1 MKIGLFTDTFL
12 PDTNGVVTVIQTM
25 ERELT
30 REGHEVH
37 IFAPAYP
44 GWYGNEPR
52 VHRFPSLRFPFYPG
66 MRMAVPYN
74 HEASEIIPSLNVIH
88 SHDPGSL
95 GLLALQASERYRIP
109 HVHTYHTF
117 YAEYRHYLPLPLR
130 PSRRMVIQL
139 SRNFCNSCDVV
150 IAPSLQMKRELESY
164 GINRP
169 IYPLPFGVDAEEFSR
184 QIEWNVRAELGL
196 PTEDLLLF
204 AGRLGK
210 EKNLTFLLRAF
221 KRLLSYHDTARLI
234 IAGDGPQRQTLQRY
248 AVELGIFP
256 YVIFTGVLERK
267 RLIDLYKQTLFVFAS
282 KTETQGMVLV
292 EAMMADSPVVAI
304 GKMGILDVVHP
315 GDTGILV
322 EENEDEFARACQR
335 LLEDKAER
343 EKMGKAA
350 HKWACSQTAQ
360 ASTRKLLE
368 IYLAAGAHESVAKTT
383 LTGRKGCN
391 QVSLLGFPLF
401 LIYLA
406 CRPLQPNLLARSPQ
420 QR

>member
-25 ERELT
+25 DRELT
-30 REGHEVH
+30 KEGHEVH

-44 GWYGNEPR
+44 AWHGNEPR

-74 HEASEIIPSLNVIH
+74 HRAFEIIPSLNVIH
-88 SHDPGSL
+88 SHDPGPL
-95 GLLALQASERYRIP
+95 GLFALQASERNRIP
-109 HVHTYHTF
+109 HIHTYHTL
-117 YAEYRHYLPLPLR
+117 YMEYRHYLPLPLR
-130 PSRRMVIQL
+130 PSRRMVMRL
-139 SRNFCNSCDVV
+139 SRNFCNSCDAV
-150 IAPSLQMKRELESY
+150 IAPSLQMKSELESY

-169 IYPLPFGVDAEEFSR
+169 IYPFPFGVDAEEFSR
-184 QIEWNVRAELGL
+184 QIEWNVRVELAL

-248 AVELGIFP
+248 AVELGIAP
-256 YVIFTGVLERK
+256 YVIFTGLLK
-267 RLIDLYKQTLFVFAS
+267 RRRLVDLYRQALFVFAS

-292 EAMMADSPVVAI
+292 EAMMAGSPVVAI
-304 GKMGILDVVHP
+304 GKMGVLDVVHP
-315 GDTGILV
+315 GETGILV
-322 EENEDEFARACQR
+322 EENEDEFAQACRR

-343 EKMGKAA
+343 EKMGRAA
-350 HKWACSQTAQ
+350 QKWACSQTAQ

-368 IYLAAGAHESVAKTT
+368 IYAAAGAHESAANTT
-383 LTGRKGCN
+383 LTGRKGRN
-391 QVSLLGFPLF
+391 RFSLLGFPLF
-401 LIYLA
+401 LIYLVS
-406 CRPLQPNLLARSPQ
+406 RPLQPNPLARPPQ
-420 QR
+420 Q

>member
-12 PDTNGVVTVIQTM
+12 PDTNGVVTVIQMM

-44 GWYGNEPR
+44 GWHGNER
-52 VHRFPSLRFPFYPG
+52 RIHRFPSLRFLFYPG
-66 MRMAVPYN
+66 MRMAVPCN
-74 HEASEIIPSLNVIH
+74 RRAFEIIPSLNVIH
-88 SHDPGSL
+88 SHDPGPL
-95 GLLALQASERYRIP
+95 GLLGLHISKRYHIP
-109 HVHTYHTF
+109 HIHTYHTF
-117 YAEYRHYLPLPLR
+117 YAEYRHYVPLPLR
-130 PSRRMVIQL
+130 PSRRMVIQI
-139 SRNFCNSCDVV
+139 SRALCNSCDVV
-150 IAPSLQMKRELESY
+150 IAPSLQMKQELESY

-184 QIEWNVRAELGL
+184 EIEWNVRAELGL

-210 EKNLTFLLRAF
+210 EKNLIFLLRAF

-248 AVELGIFP
+248 ATELGIVP
-256 YVIFTGVLERK
+256 YVIFTGFLERK
-267 RLIDLYKQTLFVFAS
+267 RLIDLYKQALFVFAS
-282 KTETQGMVLV
+282 KTETQGIVLV
-292 EAMMADSPVVAI
+292 EAMMAGSPVIAI
-304 GKMGILDVVHP
+304 GKMGVLDVVHP
-315 GDTGILV
+315 GETGILV

-350 HKWACSQTAQ
+350 HKWAYSQTAQ
-360 ASTRKLLE
+360 ASTRTLVG
-368 IYLAAGAHESVAKTT
+368 IYLAAGAHESAAKTT
-383 LTGRKGCN
+383 L
-391 QVSLLGFPLF
+391 
-401 LIYLA
+401 A
-406 CRPLQPNLLARSPQ
+406 
-420 QR
+420 

>member
-37 IFAPAYP
+37 IFAPDYP
-44 GWYGNEPR
+44 DWHGNELR
-52 VHRFPSLRFPFYPG
+52 VHRFPSLRFVFYPG
-66 MRMAVPYN
+66 MRMGVPYN
-74 HEASEIIPSLNVIH
+74 RRAFEIIPGLNVIH
-88 SHDPGSL
+88 SHTPGPL
-95 GLLALQASERYRIP
+95 GLFALQASERYHIP
-109 HVHTYHTF
+109 HVHTYHTL
-117 YAEYRHYLPLPLR
+117 YTECRYYLPSPLR
-130 PSRRMVIQL
+130 PSRRMVMQL
-139 SRNFCNSCDVV
+139 SRAFCSSCDVV

-169 IYPLPFGVDAEEFSR
+169 IYSLPFGVDEEEFSR
-184 QIEWNVRAELGL
+184 EIEWNVRAELNL

-221 KRLLSYHDTARLI
+221 KRVLSYRDTARLI

-248 AVELGIFP
+248 AAELGIAP
-256 YVIFTGVLERK
+256 YVIFTGFLERR
-267 RLIDLYKQTLFVFAS
+267 RLIDLYKQALFVFAS
-282 KTETQGMVLV
+282 KAETQGMVLI
-292 EAMMADSPVVAI
+292 EAMMAGSPVVAI
-304 GKMGILDVVHP
+304 GKMGVLDVVHP
-315 GDTGILV
+315 RETGILV
-322 EENEDEFARACQR
+322 EENEDEFARACHR

-350 HKWACSQTAQ
+350 HKWACSHTAQ

-368 IYLAAGAHESVAKTT
+368 IYLAAGAQESAANT
-383 LTGRKGCN
+383 
-391 QVSLLGFPLF
+391 
-401 LIYLA
+401 
-406 CRPLQPNLLARSPQ
+406 SPA
-420 QR
+420 